1 MAMVNC
7 KECKKEISN
16 KAAACPHCGVKN
28 PGTRMRDALAGL
40 VVVIIGV
47 WILSQCVGGES
58 KTSDTGE
65 PKAAASLP
73 ATAQANEPIPQPSKP
88 TIGRSTV
95 TILGDLPT
103 AERTSNPLK
112 DGTLR
117 ESIKLTKYLHLE
129 AIGNKADLLRYS
141 MMFGLPTDDKVGV
154 IETGLTAA
162 VVLANTFPTWG
173 TKEGDNAVT
182 WIGEATKKLG
192 SNIKK
197 NKDEPEP
204 IVMERDGLRVKYSA
218 VPSLGIFFI
227 TVEPMEKI

>member
-16 KAAACPHCGVKN
+16 KAAACPHCGAKN
-28 PGTRMRDALAGL
+28 PGTRVRDVLAGL
-40 VVVIIGV
+40 VVVIIGA

-58 KTSDTGE
+58 KTKDPAE
-65 PKAAASLP
+65 AKAAASAP
-73 ATAQANEPIPQPSKP
+73 ATAQAEKPLPESSRP
-88 TIGRSTV
+88 TIGRSTA

-129 AIGNKADLLRYS
+129 TIGNKADLLRYS
-141 MMFGLPTDDKVGV
+141 LMFGLPSDDKVGSV
-154 IETGLTAA
+154 ETGLTAA
-162 VVLANTFPTWG
+162 VVLANTFPSWG
-173 TKEGDNAVT
+173 KKEGDNAMT
-182 WIGEATKKLG
+182 WIGDATKKLS
-192 SNIKK
+192 SNIKR

-204 IVMERDGLRVKYSA
+204 VVMERDGLRVNYSA